1 MIKMSD
7 GWFEEVGEFED
18 AQCGMEDGSI
28 GNFRLFTGDP
38 NSNLNL
44 LNVMITRGK
53 TIDEAIALLSD
64 PTRKYKLEETENGV
78 MML

>member
-1 MIKMSD
+1 
-7 GWFEEVGEFED
+7 
-18 AQCGMEDGSI
+18 MEDGSI
-28 GNFRLFTGDP
+28 RNFRLLTGDP

-53 TIDEAIALLSD
+53 TIDQATALLSD
-64 PTRKYKLEETENGV
+64 PTRKYTLEETEDGV